1 MPTALGYV
9 VAFVLGSIAASF
21 ANVCIYRLPL
31 RQSIVSPASRC
42 TSCQRFLRPWHNLP
56 IVSFVALRGRC
67 AFCRERISWRYPV
80 VESLGG
86 LLYLLG
92 YHQLGLSVHAVAYAL
107 LVTALL
113 IVSFIDLAHMIIPDT
128 VTLPGIVVGIAIGLL
143 PSSIGF
149 ANAVA
154 GACLGGGIFL
164 LIALAYPAGMG
175 GGDVKLIAM
184 IGAFVGWQAVLVTII
199 LSAFCGALSGLTLI
213 LLGLRGR
220 RDPVPFGPF
229 LAVGGIAA
237 MLWGEALLAWYGRW
251 TLSF

>member
-1 MPTALGYV
+1 MPTALGYL

-42 TSCQRFLRPWHNLP
+42 VSCQHPLRPWHNLP

-67 AFCRERISWRYPV
+67 AFCRERISWRYLV

-113 IVSFIDLAHMIIPDT
+113 VASFIDLTHMIIPDA

-149 ANAVA
+149 ANALA

-199 LSAFCGALSGLTLI
+199 LSAFCGAISGLTLI
-213 LLGLRGR
+213 LLGFKGR

-237 MLWGEALLAWYGRW
+237 MLWGDALVAWYGRW

>member
-1 MPTALGYV
+1 MPTLGYV

-21 ANVCIYRLPL
+21 ANVCIHRLPL
-31 RQSIVSPASRC
+31 RQSIVHPASRC
-42 TSCQRFLRPWHNLP
+42 TSCQHPLRPWHNLP
-56 IVSFVALRGRC
+56 LVSFIALRGRC
-67 AFCRERISWRYPV
+67 AFCQARIAWRYPL

-86 LLYLLG
+86 LFYLMG
-92 YHQLGLSVHAVAYAL
+92 YHQLGLSVHAFAYAL

-128 VTLPGIVVGIAIGLL
+128 VTLPGIGIGIAIGCL
-143 PSSIGF
+143 PSAIGF

-164 LIALAYPAGMG
+164 LILLLYPAGMG

-199 LSAFCGALSGLTLI
+199 LSAFFGAACGLTLI
-213 LLGLRGR
+213 LLGLKGR
-220 RDPVPFGPF
+220 RDPIPFGPF
-229 LAVGGIAA
+229 LALGGTAA
-237 MLWGEALLAWYGRW
+237 MLWGEALLAWYGRL

>member
-1 MPTALGYV
+1 MPATLGYV
-9 VAFVLGSIAASF
+9 IAFVLGSIAASF
-21 ANVCIYRLPL
+21 ANVCIHRLPL
-31 RQSIVSPASRC
+31 RQSVVCPASRC
-42 TSCQRFLRPWHNLP
+42 ASCQHPLRPWHNLP
-56 IVSFVALRGRC
+56 LVSFAALRGRC
-67 AFCRERISWRYPV
+67 AFCQEPISWRYPL

-86 LLYLLG
+86 LLYLIG

-113 IVSFIDLAHMIIPDT
+113 IVSFIDLAHLIIPDV
-128 VTLPGIVVGIAIGLL
+128 VTLPGIVVGVAIALL

-164 LIALAYPAGMG
+164 LISLLNPAGMG

-184 IGAFVGWQAVLVTII
+184 IGAFVGWQAVLATII
-199 LSAFCGALSGLTLI
+199 LSAFCGAVSGLTLI
-213 LLGLRGR
+213 LLGLKGR

-229 LAVGGIAA
+229 LAIGGITA

>member
-1 MPTALGYV
+1 MPSTFGYV

-21 ANVCIYRLPL
+21 ANVCIHRLPL
-31 RQSIVSPASRC
+31 RQSIVYPASRC
-42 TSCQRFLRPWHNLP
+42 ASCLHTLRPWHNLP

-67 AFCRERISWRYPV
+67 TFCQDRISWRYLV

-92 YHQLGLSVHAVAYAL
+92 YHQLGLSVPAFAYAL
-107 LVTALL
+107 LATALL
-113 IVSFIDLAHMIIPDT
+113 IVSFIDFAHMIIPDA
-128 VTLPGIVVGIAIGLL
+128 VTLPGIVVGVVIGLL

-154 GACLGGGIFL
+154 GVCLGGGIFL
-164 LIALAYPAGMG
+164 LIALVYPDGMG

-184 IGAFVGWQAVLVTII
+184 IGAFVGWQAVLTAII
-199 LSAFCGALSGLTLI
+199 LSAFCGAVSGLTLI
-213 LLGLRGR
+213 LLGFKER

-229 LAVGGIAA
+229 LAIGGTAA
-237 MLWGEALLAWYGRW
+237 MLWGETLLAWYGRW

>member
-1 MPTALGYV
+1 MPALGYA
-9 VAFVLGSIAASF
+9 VAFVLGSIVASF
-21 ANVCIYRLPL
+21 ANVCIHRLPL
-31 RQSIVSPASRC
+31 RQSVVYPASRC
-42 TSCQRFLRPWHNLP
+42 PSCQHPLRPWHNLP
-56 IVSFVALRGRC
+56 IISFVALRGRC
-67 AFCRERISWRYPV
+67 AFCQARISWRYPL

-92 YHQLGLSVHAVAYAL
+92 YHQLGLSVNAVAYAL

-113 IVSFIDLAHMIIPDT
+113 VVSFIDLAYMIIPDA
-128 VTLPGIVVGIAIGLL
+128 VTLPGLAVGVAVGLL

-164 LIALAYPAGMG
+164 LITLLYPAGMG

-199 LSAFCGALSGLTLI
+199 LSAFCGAVSGLTLI
-213 LLGLRGR
+213 LLGLKGR

-229 LAVGGIAA
+229 LALGGIAA

>member
-31 RQSIVSPASRC
+31 RQSIVFPASRC
-42 TSCQRFLRPWHNLP
+42 TSCQHPLRSWHNLP
-56 IVSFVALRGRC
+56 IVSFLALRGRC
-67 AFCRERISWRYPV
+67 AFCQDRISWRYLI

-92 YHQLGLSVHAVAYAL
+92 YHQLGLSVHAFAYAL

-113 IVSFIDLAHMIIPDT
+113 IVSFIDFAHMIIPDA
-128 VTLPGIVVGIAIGLL
+128 VTLPGIVVGVAIGLL

-164 LIALAYPAGMG
+164 LIVLVYPVGMG

-199 LSAFCGALSGLTLI
+199 LSAFCGAISGLTLI
-213 LLGLRGR
+213 LLGFKGR

-229 LAVGGIAA
+229 LAIGGITA
-237 MLWGEALLAWYGRW
+237 MLWGEALLGWHGRW
-251 TLSF
+251 TLPF

>member
-1 MPTALGYV
+1 MPTLGYV

-21 ANVCIYRLPL
+21 ANVCIHRLPL
-31 RQSIVSPASRC
+31 RQSIVYPASRC
-42 TSCQRFLRPWHNLP
+42 VSCEHALRPWHNLP

-67 AFCRERISWRYPV
+67 AFCQERISWRYPV

-86 LLYLLG
+86 LLYLIG
-92 YHQLGLSVHAVAYAL
+92 YHQLGLSVHAFAYAL

-113 IVSFIDLAHMIIPDT
+113 VASFIDLAHMIIPDT
-128 VTLPGIVVGIAIGLL
+128 VTLPGIGVGVAIGLL

-164 LIALAYPAGMG
+164 LIALVYPTGLG

-184 IGAFVGWQAVLVTII
+184 IGAFVGWQAVLAVII
-199 LSAFCGALSGLTLI
+199 LSAFCGAISGLTLI
-213 LLGLRGR
+213 LLGLKGR

-229 LAVGGIAA
+229 LAIGGITA
-237 MLWGEALLAWYGRW
+237 MLWGETLLAWYGRW
-251 TLSF
+251 TLPF

>member
-1 MPTALGYV
+1 MPTLGYV

-21 ANVCIYRLPL
+21 ANVCIHRLPL
-31 RQSIVSPASRC
+31 RQSIVHPASRC
-42 TSCQRFLRPWHNLP
+42 TSCQHPLRPWHNLP
-56 IVSFVALRGRC
+56 LVSFIALRGRC
-67 AFCRERISWRYPV
+67 AFCQARIAWRYPL

-86 LLYLLG
+86 LFYLMG
-92 YHQLGLSVHAVAYAL
+92 YHQLGLSVHAFAYVL

-128 VTLPGIVVGIAIGLL
+128 VTLPGIGIGIAIGCL
-143 PSSIGF
+143 PSAIGF

-164 LIALAYPAGMG
+164 LIMLLYPAGMG

-237 MLWGEALLAWYGRW
+237 MLWGEALLAWYGHW